1 MSNRTPLS
9 RACLLGLALALAA
22 PLAQA
27 VKPADSATL
36 PAPDAALQAAIAG
49 SWRDPANTA
58 RDPYRHP
65 GQTLAGC
72 SYSLDAPKPAEP
84 AEPAAAPATTA
95 APSPGGAQPR

>member
-36 PAPDAALQAAIAG
+36 PAPGGFFCTIPPVPLALPRAI
-49 SWRDPANTA
+49 W
-58 RDPYRHP
+58 
-65 GQTLAGC
+65 
-72 SYSLDAPKPAEP
+72 
-84 AEPAAAPATTA
+84 
-95 APSPGGAQPR
+95 